1 MVFPGRFSTGCL
13 RCRQR
18 KVKCDETKPS
28 CRRCAIYGKPCTG
41 YTDQFHFR
49 HTRTKSNGGNITIAV
64 VTEEDVSTSTCKN
77 KSSTKPSARE
87 RLVRNV
93 KQSKGDESPLQG
105 TRSHSTGME
114 SSPLLR
120 SIEQC
125 YDGVSLSYFVTRFV
139 SPCPEDGFPGH
150 LSFLPNLYD
159 SGSPDGLLETA
170 TLTVAQMAAYNR
182 FGGEK
187 FRIESYKNHGRAIKM
202 MQDIIKIEEN
212 AIDDRVIASILLL
225 CTLRDISGAGDDHP
239 NEHASGLFYLIE
251 KRGPE
256 QVATSRG
263 AELLFLALIRLQV
276 HSFLHQDS
284 TYSDPGK
291 IASLWGSFDPLCRAM
306 AMMSTT
312 LGLRHS
318 LIQHLD
324 SQTDPKEKTL
334 EIIQSCFE
342 VLDDFASWDCE
353 AATYWQT
360 TFQERGIPT
369 TLGQI
374 SSRGTHYDVETACT
388 VILIRSARLILMMS
402 LIAYYHQMLN
412 MACHL
417 TKPPLPDLED
427 QGHIM
432 QILALLSQCEPLLS
446 SDVTKTIDD
455 MLACVP
461 YALGE
466 IDTLTGLPHTTGSCI
481 KHDGAAAMVI
491 VHSIRLVASCAYA
504 SEDQVQ
510 RAFQVLA
517 RFDRG
522 IGIRA
527 ASCLGGSSPDDPRPV
542 AVPLKT
548 RWAREQAFL
557 RDVVSNRQCSI

>member
-18 KVKCDETKPS
+18 KVKCDEDKPT

-49 HTRTKSNGGNITIAV
+49 HTRTKSDGSSITIAV
-64 VTEEDVSTSTCKN
+64 VRDENVITSTCKK
-77 KSSTKPSARE
+77 KSSSKPSARG
-87 RLVRNV
+87 RLTRNF
-93 KQSKGDESPLQG
+93 KKSKGAESPLQG

-120 SIEQC
+120 SIGLC
-125 YDGVSLSYFVTRFV
+125 YDDVSLSYFVTRFV

-150 LSFLPNLYD
+150 LSFLPHLYD

-202 MQDIIKIEEN
+202 IQDIIKIEEN

-239 NEHASGLFYLIE
+239 NEHASGLYYLIE

-263 AELLFLALIRLQV
+263 AELLFLALIRLV
-276 HSFLHQDS
+276 FHSFLHQDS

-324 SQTDPKEKTL
+324 SHSQHLRHLPTDPTEKTL

-342 VLDDFASWDCE
+342 ALDDFASWDCE

-388 VILIRSARLILMMS
+388 LVLIRSARLILLMS
-402 LIAYYHQMLN
+402 VIAYYYQM
-412 MACHL
+412 
-417 TKPPLPDLED
+417 ED
-427 QGHIM
+427 QGPIM

-466 IDTLTGLPHTTGSCI
+466 IDTLTGLPHTTGPGI

-504 SEDQVQ
+504 SEDQLQ

-517 RFDRG
+517 RFDKG

-527 ASCLGGSSPDDPRPV
+527 ASCLGGASQDDPRRV
-542 AVPLKT
+542 VVPLST

-557 RDVVSNRQCSI
+557 RDVVRDGPCSIRSI